1 MGVIGK
7 RVVLIFLVV
16 LFLSPVLISFVLH
29 YIASDWAPWGTVNKG
44 ELIVPLRPLPIGTLT
59 LQTDDVVSPTRTT
72 WTVMV
77 VVQGECDK
85 DCWQRLSEL
94 RQIQKAMNKDAERI
108 RRLLVSLLG
117 PWSDDAIKEFQIR
130 LPGLVVGHMSAE
142 GSKLLAIEPEKLRS
156 GLYLVDPRRNLMMVY
171 RDRQPGKDVYD
182 DLRRL
187 LKSSRAG

>member
-1 MGVIGK
+1 MLNELLRERNHL
-7 RVVLIFLVV
+7 RVA
-16 LFLSPVLISFVLH
+16 
-29 YIASDWAPWGTVNKG
+29 IA
-44 ELIVPLRPLPIGTLT
+44 
-59 LQTDDVVSPTRTT
+59 
-72 WTVMV
+72 
-77 VVQGECDK
+77 
-85 DCWQRLSEL
+85 
-94 RQIQKAMNKDAERI
+94 IQKAMNKDAERI

-156 GLYLVDPRRNLMMVY
+156 GLYLVDPRGNLMMVY